1 MENALVTAKNRIR
14 LQSVFDALRNAS
26 HTKFLG
32 SLGQMEVEFRADLES
47 RILVQ
52 YQNKVDSLLLYAA
65 ELEDKIKL
73 EQDAR
78 EKMAVLYDQSL
89 QAGF

>member
-1 MENALVTAKNRIR
+1 MHNTLVLSKDTRRKQN
-14 LQSVFDALRNAS
+14 VFDALRNAS

-32 SLGQMEVEFRADLES
+32 RLGQMEVEFKAELES
-47 RILVQ
+47 KILVQ

-78 EKMAVLYDQSL
+78 EKMTILYDQSL
-89 QAGF
+89 